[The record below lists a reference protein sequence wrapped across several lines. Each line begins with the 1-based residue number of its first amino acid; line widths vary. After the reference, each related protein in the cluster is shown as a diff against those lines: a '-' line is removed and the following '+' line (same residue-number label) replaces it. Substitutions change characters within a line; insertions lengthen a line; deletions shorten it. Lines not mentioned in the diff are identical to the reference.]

1 MIFVPIVVILL
12 PIAIGVNDKKK
23 VAKRQITKFHQ
34 IYRGVSLIIV
44 IFRLLIRQK
53 KQVIETME
61 ILNINKLTKR
71 YGKLTAVN
79 ELEVSIEKGA
89 IYGFLGPNGSGKT
102 TTLGMILNIIRPSS
116 GSFTW
121 FANSSQDINRQKI
134 GAIIETPIFYP
145 YLSGQKN
152 LEIFCKIKKIGYAD
166 IERVLKIVDLFE
178 RRKDAFKTYSLGM
191 KQRLAIAG
199 ALLGEP
205 EVLILDEPTNGLDP
219 QGIAEIRNL
228 IISIAKQ
235 GITIILA
242 SHLLDEVQKVCS
254 HVLILKKGK
263 MLISGK
269 VDNILREPDIFEIKV
284 KETEILH
291 NLIAKTPEL
300 TLVQEHQGLFVV
312 SYNNHSDGISLN
324 RFLFENGLVAGH
336 LQKQEKSLES
346 YFLNL
351 IENA

>member
-1 MIFVPIVVILL
+1 
-12 PIAIGVNDKKK
+12 
-23 VAKRQITKFHQ
+23 
-34 IYRGVSLIIV
+34 
-44 IFRLLIRQK
+44 
-53 KQVIETME
+53 ME
-61 ILNINKLTKR
+61 ILRINQLTKR
-71 YGKLTAVN
+71 YGKLVAVN
-79 ELEVSIEKGA
+79 KLNVSIEKGS
-89 IYGFLGPNGSGKT
+89 IYGILGPNGSGKT
-102 TTLGMILNIIRPSS
+102 TTLGMILNVTRPSS
-116 GSFTW
+116 GTFTW
-121 FANSSQDINRQKI
+121 FADSEQNVNRQKI

-152 LEIFCKIKKIGYAD
+152 LEIFCRIKKIDYAD
-166 IERVLKIVDLFE
+166 IERVLKIVELSE

-205 EVLILDEPTNGLDP
+205 EVLIFDEPTNGLDP

-228 IISIAKQ
+228 IINIAKQ

-269 VDNILREPDIFEIKV
+269 VDDILREPDIFEIKV
-284 KETEILH
+284 ADNEKLH
-291 NLIAKTPEL
+291 QLIDKSPEL
-300 TLVQEHQGLFVV
+300 QLIQEHQGLFVV
-312 SYNNHSDGISLN
+312 SFKELSNGIELN
-324 RFLFENGLVAGH
+324 QFLFENGMVAGH

-346 YFLNL
+346 YFLNI
-351 IENA
+351 IEHA

>member
-1 MIFVPIVVILL
+1 
-12 PIAIGVNDKKK
+12 
-23 VAKRQITKFHQ
+23 
-34 IYRGVSLIIV
+34 
-44 IFRLLIRQK
+44 
-53 KQVIETME
+53 ME
-61 ILNINKLTKR
+61 ILNINQLTKH

-79 ELEVSIEKGA
+79 GLNLSIEKGA
-89 IYGFLGPNGSGKT
+89 IYGLLGPNGSGKT
-102 TTLGMILNIIRPSS
+102 TTLGMILDVIRPSS
-116 GSFTW
+116 GSFSW
-121 FANSSQDINRQKI
+121 FANSNQNVNRHKI

-152 LEIFCKIKKIGYAD
+152 LEIFCKIKKIDFSD
-166 IERVLKIVDLFE
+166 IERVLKIVELYE
-178 RRKDAFKTYSLGM
+178 RRKDTFKTYSLGM

-228 IISIAKQ
+228 IIKIAKQ

-263 MLISGK
+263 KLISGK
-269 VDNILREPDIFEIKV
+269 VDDILREPEIFEIKV
-284 KETEILH
+284 EKPEKFKVLISETEELK
-291 NLIAKTPEL
+291 LI
-300 TLVQEHQGLFVV
+300 QEHQNMFIV
-312 SYNNHSDGISLN
+312 SFGTQSKGAELN
-324 RFLFENGLVAGH
+324 KFLFSHDIIVDH

-346 YFLNL
+346 YFLEI

>member
-1 MIFVPIVVILL
+1 
-12 PIAIGVNDKKK
+12 
-23 VAKRQITKFHQ
+23 
-34 IYRGVSLIIV
+34 
-44 IFRLLIRQK
+44 
-53 KQVIETME
+53 ME
-61 ILNINKLTKR
+61 ILRIDQLTKH
-71 YGKLTAVN
+71 YGKLTAVDKLN
-79 ELEVSIEKGA
+79 LSIERGA
-89 IYGFLGPNGSGKT
+89 IYGLLGPNGSGKT
-102 TTLGMILNIIRPSS
+102 TTLGMILNVTRPSS

-121 FANSSQDINRQKI
+121 FSDSDKYVNRQKI

-152 LEIFCKIKKIGYAD
+152 LEIFCRIKKIAYSD
-166 IERVLKIVDLFE
+166 IERVLKIVELYE

-199 ALLGEP
+199 ALIGEP

-228 IISIAKQ
+228 IINIAKQ

-263 MLISGK
+263 MLISGR
-269 VDNILREPDIFEIKV
+269 VDDILLEPDIFEVKV
-284 KETEILH
+284 EESGKLSE
-291 NLIAKTPEL
+291 LIAKTPDL
-300 TLVQEHQGLFVV
+300 ILIQEHQGLFVV
-312 SYNNHSDGISLN
+312 SYKEHGNGKELN
-324 RFLFENGLVAGH
+324 QFLFENGLVASH

-346 YFLNL
+346 YFLNI
-351 IENA
+351 IEHA